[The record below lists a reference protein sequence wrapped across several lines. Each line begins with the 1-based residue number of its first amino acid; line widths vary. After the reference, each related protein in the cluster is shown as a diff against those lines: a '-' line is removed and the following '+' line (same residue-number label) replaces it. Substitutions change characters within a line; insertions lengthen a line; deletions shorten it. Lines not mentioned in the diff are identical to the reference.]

1 MARSV
6 GGREEWE
13 RAKAQGLQ
21 RFLVTSALRR
31 GIPMAIAVLLL
42 LEVLE
47 GADFSRARFLSA
59 DFAERVLFVLAV
71 FLAGGAISA
80 FARWKSFESLYE
92 DDDST

>member
-1 MARSV
+1 MARV

-21 RFLVTSALRR
+21 SYLVGGALRR
-31 GIPMAIAVLLL
+31 GIPMALIVLGV
-42 LEVLE
+42 LEVME
-47 GADFSRARFLSA
+47 GAPLGRERWLTA
-59 DFAERVLFVLAV
+59 DFAERVLFVFGV

-80 FARWKSFESLYE
+80 LARWKSFESLYE